1 MSIRAVA
8 SIVLVCAFFTKIA
21 FAENISFEGI
31 ALGNEAT
38 QLIKKYLI
46 NLEDVNESNSDEGCD
61 LIAAKRL
68 ISCVRHVAKCWEKG
82 DTASCQPKDH
92 CASEYEQNMRDQ
104 DDSQCREERAQA
116 SQINKWAANLKYAI
130 RPKQIVCA
138 TPNTYKEVVNAY
150 LSGNDGPLRR
160 ELDFSCR
167 IIESISLA
175 KIIGKSKDGKLY
187 HVEYQIPYSDYL
199 SDGWLS
205 KKALISKKEYLKLRY

>member
-1 MSIRAVA
+1 MYIRAVA
-8 SIVLVCAFFTKIA
+8 SIVLVCSFFTKIA

-38 QLIKKYLI
+38 QLIKKYRI

-68 ISCVRHVAKCWEKG
+68 ISCVDHVAKCWTKG
-82 DTASCQPKDH
+82 GTFCPPKDN
-92 CASEYEQNMRDQ
+92 CVSEYEQSTRDLE
-104 DDSQCREERAQA
+104 DSQCREERAQA
-116 SQINKWAANLKYAI
+116 GKINKWAANLKYAI

-160 ELDFSCR
+160 ELGFSCR
-167 IIESISLA
+167 IIESITLA

-187 HVEYQIPYSDYL
+187 HVEYQVPYSDYL
-199 SDGWLS
+199 SDCWLS
-205 KKALISKKEYLKLRY
+205 KKSLISKKEYLKSRY